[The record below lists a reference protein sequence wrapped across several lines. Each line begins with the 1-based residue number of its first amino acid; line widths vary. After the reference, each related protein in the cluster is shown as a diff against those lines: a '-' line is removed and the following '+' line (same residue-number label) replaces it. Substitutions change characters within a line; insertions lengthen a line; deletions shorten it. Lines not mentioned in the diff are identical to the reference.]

1 MSGCAWPP
9 TPFLALGAFQARE
22 GETPDV
28 GVSQGGVS
36 GPERRSASEEPEK
49 AFKRHGSQPPSTC
62 PFATSPQSAPE
73 QQAPSPAA
81 GPALPLP
88 SWHSAH
94 SAVGVEGDMRP
105 TRQERSEDRARS
117 TPQKAPNAGAP
128 VSQAPA
134 LHTLTQASR
143 DTLTLPPLVSRAPP
157 VALCTLMTSKHF
169 HGCPPGGQ
177 ASGSAWAQA
186 SQEMGEGTELLTL
199 LHACDP
205 SNLLQISLRCAPPP
219 PPPRGQPLL
228 LGGS

>member
-1 MSGCAWPP
+1 
-9 TPFLALGAFQARE
+9 
-22 GETPDV
+22 
-28 GVSQGGVS
+28 
-36 GPERRSASEEPEK
+36 
-49 AFKRHGSQPPSTC
+49 
-62 PFATSPQSAPE
+62 
-73 QQAPSPAA
+73 
-81 GPALPLP
+81 
-88 SWHSAH
+88 
-94 SAVGVEGDMRP
+94 MRP

-117 TPQKAPNAGAP
+117 TPQKAPDAGAP

-134 LHTLTQASR
+134 LHTLTRASQ

-157 VALCTLMTSKHF
+157 AALCTLMTSKHF

-186 SQEMGEGTELLTL
+186 SQEMGEQTEFLTL

-219 PPPRGQPLL
+219 PPQGQPLL